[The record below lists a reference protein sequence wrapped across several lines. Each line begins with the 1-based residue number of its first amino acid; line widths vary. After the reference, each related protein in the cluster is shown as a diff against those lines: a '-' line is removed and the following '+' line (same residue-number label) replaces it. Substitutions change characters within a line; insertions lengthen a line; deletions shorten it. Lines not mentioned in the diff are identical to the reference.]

1 MEIYVFKTSVQ
12 RTDFEVL
19 KPILDSLIPRTKYN
33 FDFEDCDQILRI
45 ESKRNVSNLV
55 CNKLKKVGYHC
66 EEL

>member
-12 RTDFEVL
+12 RTDFELL
-19 KPILDSLIPRTKYN
+19 KSMLDSLIPRTKYN

-45 ESKRNVSNLV
+45 ESKENVSSLV
-55 CNKLKKVGYHC
+55 CNQLKKVGYYC